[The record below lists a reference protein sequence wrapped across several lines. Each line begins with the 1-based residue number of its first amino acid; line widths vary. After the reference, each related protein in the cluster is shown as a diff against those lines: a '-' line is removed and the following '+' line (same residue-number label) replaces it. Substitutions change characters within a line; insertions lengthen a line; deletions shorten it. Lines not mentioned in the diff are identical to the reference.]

1 MSKQNQNSPYSL
13 LLGLAAALLLAAT
26 PARAL
31 VLTPVTICGQTLAS
45 PGAYILAADLDC
57 SGTLAS
63 GVNITASNVI
73 FHLAGHTLS
82 STDCSQTQTVYGIF
96 VVGGITNVR
105 IDGGTVKGFTDGIVL
120 SSSNSRVRG
129 MTVTSACLFGIA
141 VQGQNNQVDTS
152 VVTLSGL
159 DGIGIGAASGTHIVS
174 NDISGNV
181 RVGVDIS
188 NFSNNNFVQNNIIN
202 NNGIVAHEQ
211 GGVAIFN
218 GTNNLVANNA
228 LNNNFSGIEIESP
241 GNIVRDNTVNGS
253 VDTGIFIT
261 TFGSPSTVKHNTVL
275 GNAFVDMLDDGSTCN
290 GDLWRKNTFQT
301 DLAGGVSDGGPGA
314 GCIR

>member
-1 MSKQNQNSPYSL
+1 MSKQNQDWLYSL

-31 VLTPVTICGQTLAS
+31 VLTPVTTCGQTLAA